1 MAQVAYPPCVVQDV
15 NWTSGTH
22 YVGVSPAI
30 LSPASPGH
38 PVAIGGEAV
47 GEFVSGTEVRLTKG
61 FHAGGFSGNGYFR
74 AWVDES
80 LYPGAVAL
88 IAPDSATHISGNM
101 LHVNKWEKL
110 ELGIQLP
117 PDYQE
122 AIDRFFAHYY
132 SDPLNSFFATP
143 GNVDPVH
150 DLNPYADD
158 SLHVVMTLTKPD
170 GTQTLKWGFFMREA
184 KWSGISNA
192 SLPVEASLDLL
203 YPYAIRFRLS
213 PDTVGTWQFSFA
225 IQAPQTRT
233 LTGDTLAPL
242 NGTGYTFVCEPPLPD
257 NHGPLRVN
265 ATNRRTLQFEDGTP
279 YFGLGTNFSLVTG
292 HGNGWWDMDGYRLTR
307 QSFTEATD
315 AMQALQSV
323 GGNFVRVFLGN
334 RTFSPEYVNL
344 GVYDRY
350 HESLGC
356 APGDTPIGTG
366 NYQNNCWAFDQ
377 LLDSARNAGIY
388 LQACIKPYPPIV
400 AYETWGW
407 HNDAYLNSFV
417 LPRDTLTNLFDMKR
431 YFYSEGDTANTSSG
445 AFYYWKRRYK
455 YLLSRWGWSVNLP
468 IIEPFNEIDQML
480 TYRHVDMTHY
490 PNDLDCPANNLD
502 WPADPA
508 LPATYSQWL
517 TDLITY
523 VKGDQDLNDPVHS
536 PLGYGDKLFLT
547 GTGPEDNNNPDWEE
561 PNNPNWN
568 LPNKNPN
575 VDLVDLHHGMFW
587 GDDQLAK
594 SYTNSQS
601 IRDAYTNSANGAKRP
616 FHQGEYNYYQLVDI
630 NPIDTVTDWY
640 DAALIFDNYD
650 ISFHNELWASTFFG
664 NFASGSTWQMGRVFW
679 WEDALPTPPPDANN
693 PWYGQYPRTAA
704 LSGINALQLPND
716 PTPPLL
722 VENRTLYHHLKPLSG
737 FLEEVA
743 IEPGGFFEQL
753 HTPRK
758 VYDDVSG
765 LECYYLTNA
774 DSTMAIGWVHNLNA
788 YWEKHYYVKNN
799 PAMQNYLGCTPPN
812 AQAISLPGLQAGIDY
827 RVSWYPTR
835 MNMTALPAILEDST
849 RTGTVILDL
858 ASLPFNGIYSWPAND
873 NLDTLHSDYAFL
885 IEPLPEHRMV
895 PAGNE
900 ASLLANEYDFGLY
913 PNPANGFVNVV
924 LPTGP
929 AVDLV
934 VLDVAGRRLIRVAGL
949 TEGVH
954 TLNLEHLVPGAYGIC
969 ITSPGDVGKTKLLIK
984 R

>member
-1 MAQVAYPPCVVQDV
+1 MAQVAYPPHVVQDV

-22 YVGVSPAI
+22 HVGVSPAI

-38 PVAIGGEAV
+38 PVAIGGGAV

-536 PLGYGDKLFLT
+536 PLGYSDKLFLT
-547 GTGPEDNNNPDWEE
+547 GTGPVDNNNPDWAE

-568 LPNKNPN
+568 LPNKNPH
-575 VDLVDLHHGMFW
+575 VDLVDVHHGMYW

-679 WEDALPTPPPDANN
+679 WEDALPQM
-693 PWYGQYPRTAA
+693 YGDNHIPYDIGNQFQTYH
-704 LSGINALQLPND
+704 SGVENAVNILQLG
-716 PTPPLL
+716 PPGSDTVHIRNKPVLH
-722 VENRTLYHHLKPLSG
+722 NLKPLAD
-737 FLEEVA
+737 FLFNPNLQA
-743 IEPGGFFEQL
+743 LGFFDGEI
-753 HTPRK
+753 TPHK
-758 VYDDVSG
+758 QFDGTSG
-765 LECYYLTNA
+765 LEAYYLTNA

-788 YWEKHYYVKNN
+788 YWEKHYYVTNVF
-799 PAMQNYLGCTPPN
+799 QNYFGCTAPDT
-812 AQAISLPGLQAGIDY
+812 QQISIPHLQPGLDY
-827 RVSWYPTR
+827 HITWFPTR
-835 MNMTALPAILEDST
+835 MNDTIYPPDAVDTSG
-849 RTGTVILDL
+849 TGTVLLDMDQVPL
-858 ASLPFNGIYSWPAND
+858 GDTLNKY
-873 NLDTLHSDYAFL
+873 LDTLHVDYAFIIAL
-885 IEPLPEHRMV
+885 SPVLRNMV
-895 PAGNE
+895 
-900 ASLLANEYDFGLY
+900 ASTETGTTMATAWEFSLY
-913 PNPANGFVNVV
+913 PNPARERIKVAFPDTEPRAITIYDLQGRKVFHLDQAIGPVV
-924 LPTGP
+924 IIPTSG
-929 AVDLV
+929 L
-934 VLDVAGRRLIRVAGL
+934 GRG
-949 TEGVH
+949 TYCVH
-954 TLNLEHLVPGAYGIC
+954 VSDGTIARN
-969 ITSPGDVGKTKLLIK
+969 KLLVIQ
-984 R
+984 